1 MYTKILRLIKVEL
14 HKIILRLCDKKDKM
28 KNFTSVYDI
37 DNLQNIIAKALKI
50 KENPLENPTKGK
62 GKTIGLVFLNSSL
75 RTRLSSQIAAQN
87 LGLNVLVLNA
97 AQEAWNLEFAD
108 GTVMNG
114 DTVEHIKD
122 AIEVLNQYC
131 DIIAVRCFAGM
142 KSKEDDVNESILSQ
156 FLKHA
161 KVPVVSLESAT
172 RHPLQSL
179 ADCITI
185 TENWPFDKLKINRK
199 PKVVLTW
206 APHIKPIAQA
216 VGNSFTEWMQKM
228 DVDFVITNPEGYDL
242 DKNFTK
248 DTPVI
253 HNQDEALEDADFIYV
268 KNWSSFDDYAAMP
281 EVEENWMLTNK
292 KLEQTNSAKV
302 MHCLPVRRNLELSD
316 EVMDGEN
323 SIIYQ
328 QAKNRIFSAQTVF
341 SEILDELNL

>member
-1 MYTKILRLIKVEL
+1 M
-14 HKIILRLCDKKDKM
+14 KK
-28 KNFTSVYDI
+28 FTSVSDVE
-37 DNLQNIIAKALKI
+37 NLQQIIKKALQI
-50 KENPLENPTKGK
+50 KENPLSEPEKGK

-87 LGLNVLVLNA
+87 IGLNVLTLNA

-108 GTVMNG
+108 GAVMNG

-142 KSKEDDVNESILSQ
+142 KNKEDDVNESILSQ
-156 FLKHA
+156 FEQYA
-161 KVPVVSLESAT
+161 KVPVISLESAT

-185 TENWPFDKLKINRK
+185 TENWKENRK

-216 VGNSFTEWMQKM
+216 VGNSFAEWMQEM
-228 DVDFVITNPEGYDL
+228 DVDFIITNPEGYDL

-248 DTPVI
+248 DVKVI
-253 HNQDEALEDADFIYV
+253 HDQNEALKDADFIYV
-268 KNWSSFDDYAAMP
+268 KNWSSFDDYATMP
-281 EVEENWMLTNK
+281 EVKENWMLTNE
-292 KLEQTNSAKV
+292 KLENTNQAKV
-302 MHCLPVRRNLELSD
+302 MHCLPVRRNVELSD

-328 QAKNRIFSAQTVF
+328 QAKNRIFSAQAVF
-341 SEILDELNL
+341 SEILDKMNSK

>member
-1 MYTKILRLIKVEL
+1 M
-14 HKIILRLCDKKDKM
+14 KK
-28 KNFTSVYDI
+28 FTSVSDVK
-37 DNLQNIIAKALKI
+37 NLQDIIKKALQI
-50 KENPLENPTKGK
+50 KENPLSETEKGK

-87 LGLNVLVLNA
+87 LGLNVLTLNA

-108 GTVMNG
+108 GAVMNG

-156 FLKHA
+156 FEQYA
-161 KVPVVSLESAT
+161 KVPVISLESAI

-185 TENWPFDKLKINRK
+185 TENWKEERK

-206 APHIKPIAQA
+206 APHIKPIAHA
-216 VGNSFTEWMQKM
+216 VGNSFAEWMQEM
-228 DVDFVITNPEGYDL
+228 DVELVIANPEGYDL

-248 DTPVI
+248 DVKVI
-253 HNQDEALEDADFIYV
+253 HNQDEALKNADFIYV
-268 KNWSSFDDYAAMP
+268 KNWSSFDDYAEMP
-281 EVEENWMLTNK
+281 EVKENWMLTNE
-292 KLEQTNSAKV
+292 KLENTNQAQV
-302 MHCLPVRRNLELSD
+302 MHCLPVRRNVELSD

-328 QAKNRIFSAQTVF
+328 QAKNRIFSAQAVF
-341 SEILDELNL
+341 SEILDELNSK

>member
-1 MYTKILRLIKVEL
+1 MN
-14 HKIILRLCDKKDKM
+14 
-28 KNFTSVYDI
+28 NFTSVSDI
-37 DNLQNIIAKALKI
+37 ENLQDIIKKALQI
-50 KENPLENPTKGK
+50 KENPLSETEKGK

-87 LGLNVLVLNA
+87 LGLNVLTLNA

-108 GTVMNG
+108 GAVMNG

-142 KSKEDDVNESILSQ
+142 KNKEDDVNESILSQ
-156 FLKHA
+156 FEKHA
-161 KVPVVSLESAT
+161 KVPVISLESAT

-185 TENWPFDKLKINRK
+185 TEHWKEERK

-216 VGNSFTEWMQKM
+216 VGNSFTEWMQEM
-228 DVDFVITNPEGYDL
+228 DVDFVIANPEGYDL

-248 DTPVI
+248 DTKVF
-253 HNQDEALEDADFIYV
+253 HNQDEALKDADFVYV
-268 KNWSSFDDYAAMP
+268 KNWSSFDEYATMP
-281 EVEENWMLTNK
+281 EVKESWMLTAE
-292 KLEQTNSAKV
+292 KLENTNKAKV
-302 MHCLPVRRNLELSD
+302 MHCLPVRRNVELSD

-328 QAKNRIFSAQTVF
+328 QAKNRIFSAQAVF
-341 SEILDELNL
+341 SEILDELNK

>member
-1 MYTKILRLIKVEL
+1 M
-14 HKIILRLCDKKDKM
+14 KK
-28 KNFTSVYDI
+28 FTSVNDI
-37 DNLQNIIAKALKI
+37 ENLQETIKKALEI
-50 KENPLENPTKGK
+50 KANPLSDTEKGK

-87 LGLNVLVLNA
+87 LGLNILTLNA

-108 GTVMNG
+108 GAVMDG
-114 DTVEHIKD
+114 GTVEHIKD

-142 KSKEDDVNESILSQ
+142 KVKEDDVNESILSQ
-156 FLKHA
+156 FEKHA

-185 TENWPFDKLKINRK
+185 TENWKEERK
-199 PKVVLTW
+199 PKVVLSW
-206 APHIKPIAQA
+206 GPHVKPIAHA
-216 VGNSFTEWMQKM
+216 VGNSFTEWMQEM

-242 DKNFTK
+242 DPNFVK

-253 HNQDEALEDADFIYV
+253 HNQEEALKDADFIYV
-268 KNWSSFDDYAAMP
+268 KNWSSFEDYAATP
-281 EVEENWMLTNK
+281 EVKENWMLTNE
-292 KLEQTNSAKV
+292 KLVNTNNAKV
-302 MHCLPVRRNLELSD
+302 MHCLPVRRNVELSD

-341 SEILDELNL
+341 SEILDQIITK

>member
-1 MYTKILRLIKVEL
+1 
-14 HKIILRLCDKKDKM
+14 M
-28 KNFTSVYDI
+28 KNFTSVSDI
-37 DNLQNIIAKALKI
+37 ENLQDIIKKALDI
-50 KENPLENPTKGK
+50 KENPLLETEKGK

-87 LGLNVLVLNA
+87 LGLNVLTLNA

-108 GTVMNG
+108 GAVMNG

-156 FLKHA
+156 FQKHA
-161 KVPVVSLESAT
+161 KFPVISLESAT

-185 TENWPFDKLKINRK
+185 TEHWKEERK

-216 VGNSFTEWMQKM
+216 VGNSFTEWMQEM
-228 DVDFVITNPEGYDL
+228 DVDLVITNPEGYDL
-242 DKNFTK
+242 DKKFTK

-253 HNQDEALEDADFIYV
+253 HDQDEALKDADFVYV
-268 KNWSSFDDYAAMP
+268 KNWSSFDDYAAQP
-281 EVEENWMLTNK
+281 EVKENWMLTDD
-292 KLEQTNSAKV
+292 KLAVTSNAKV
-302 MHCLPVRRNLELSD
+302 MHCLPVRRNVELSD

-328 QAKNRIFSAQTVF
+328 QAKNRIFSAQVVF
-341 SEILDELNL
+341 SEILDELNSK

>member
-1 MYTKILRLIKVEL
+1 
-14 HKIILRLCDKKDKM
+14 M

-37 DNLQNIIAKALKI
+37 NNLQEIIAKALKI

-142 KSKEDDVNESILSQ
+142 KNKEDDVNESILSQ

-185 TENWPFDKLKINRK
+185 TENWTENRK

-216 VGNSFTEWMQKM
+216 VGNSFTEWMQQM
-228 DVDFVITNPEGYDL
+228 EVDFVITNPEGYDL

-248 DTPVI
+248 ATPVI
-253 HNQDEALEDADFIYV
+253 HNQDEALKDADFVYV
-268 KNWSSFDDYAAMP
+268 KNWSSFDDYAKVL
-281 EVEENWMLTNK
+281 EVEDNWMLTNE
-292 KLEQTNSAKV
+292 KLELTNQAKV
-302 MHCLPVRRNLELSD
+302 MHCLPVRRNLELID

-328 QAKNRIFSAQTVF
+328 QAKNRIFSAQAVF
-341 SEILDELNL
+341 SEILDELNS

>member
-1 MYTKILRLIKVEL
+1 M
-14 HKIILRLCDKKDKM
+14 KK
-28 KNFTSVYDI
+28 FTAVSDVK
-37 DNLQNIIAKALKI
+37 NLQEIIKKALQI
-50 KENPLENPTKGK
+50 KENPLSETEKGK

-87 LGLNVLVLNA
+87 LGLNVLTLNA

-108 GTVMNG
+108 GAVMNG

-156 FLKHA
+156 FEQHA
-161 KVPVVSLESAT
+161 KVPVISLESAT

-185 TENWPFDKLKINRK
+185 TESWQEDRK

-206 APHIKPIAQA
+206 APHIKSIAHA
-216 VGNSFTEWMQKM
+216 VGNSFAEWMQEM
-228 DVDFVITNPEGYDL
+228 DVDFIITNPEGYDL

-248 DTPVI
+248 DVKVI
-253 HNQDEALEDADFIYV
+253 HDQDEALKDADFIYV
-268 KNWSSFDDYAAMP
+268 KNWSSFDEYATMP
-281 EVEENWMLTNK
+281 EVKENWILTNE
-292 KLEQTNSAKV
+292 KLENTNKAKV
-302 MHCLPVRRNLELSD
+302 MHCLPVRRNVELSD

-328 QAKNRIFSAQTVF
+328 QAKNRIFSAQAVF
-341 SEILDELNL
+341 SEILDELNSK

>member
-1 MYTKILRLIKVEL
+1 M
-14 HKIILRLCDKKDKM
+14 KK
-28 KNFTSVYDI
+28 FTAVSDVK
-37 DNLQNIIAKALKI
+37 NLQEIIKKALQI
-50 KENPLENPTKGK
+50 KENPLSETEKGK

-87 LGLNVLVLNA
+87 LGLNVLTLNA

-108 GTVMNG
+108 GAVMNG

-156 FLKHA
+156 FEQHA
-161 KVPVVSLESAT
+161 KVPVISLESAT

-185 TENWPFDKLKINRK
+185 TENWQEDRK

-206 APHIKPIAQA
+206 APHIKPIAHA
-216 VGNSFTEWMQKM
+216 VGNSFAEWMQEM
-228 DVDFVITNPEGYDL
+228 DVDFIITNPEGYDL

-248 DTPVI
+248 DVKVI
-253 HNQDEALEDADFIYV
+253 HDQDEALKDADFIYV
-268 KNWSSFDDYAAMP
+268 KNWSSFDEYATMP
-281 EVEENWMLTNK
+281 EVKENWMLTNE
-292 KLEQTNSAKV
+292 KLENTNQAKV
-302 MHCLPVRRNLELSD
+302 MHCLPVRRNVELSD
-316 EVMDGEN
+316 EVMDSEN

-328 QAKNRIFSAQTVF
+328 QAKNRIFSAQAVF
-341 SEILDELNL
+341 SEILNELNSK

>member
-1 MYTKILRLIKVEL
+1 MKKFTAVSDVE
-14 HKIILRLCDKKDKM
+14 
-28 KNFTSVYDI
+28 
-37 DNLQNIIAKALKI
+37 NLQEIIKKALQI
-50 KENPLENPTKGK
+50 KENPLLELEKGK

-87 LGLNVLVLNA
+87 LGLNVLTLNA

-108 GTVMNG
+108 GAVMNG
-114 DTVEHIKD
+114 ETVEHIKD

-156 FLKHA
+156 FEQHA
-161 KVPVVSLESAT
+161 KVPVISLESAT

-185 TENWPFDKLKINRK
+185 TENWHEDRK

-216 VGNSFTEWMQKM
+216 VGNSFAEWMQEM
-228 DVDFVITNPEGYDL
+228 DVDFVIANPDGYDL

-248 DTPVI
+248 DVKVI
-253 HNQDEALEDADFIYV
+253 HDQDEALKDADFIYV
-268 KNWSSFDDYAAMP
+268 KNWSSFDDYATMP
-281 EVEENWMLTNK
+281 EVKGNWMLTNE
-292 KLEQTNSAKV
+292 KLENTNKAKV
-302 MHCLPVRRNLELSD
+302 MHCLPVRRNVELSD

-328 QAKNRIFSAQTVF
+328 QAKNRIFSAQAVF
-341 SEILDELNL
+341 SEILDELNSK

>member
-1 MYTKILRLIKVEL
+1 M
-14 HKIILRLCDKKDKM
+14 KK
-28 KNFTSVYDI
+28 FTSVSDVE
-37 DNLQNIIAKALKI
+37 NLQHIIKKALQI
-50 KENPLENPTKGK
+50 KANPLSEPEKGK

-87 LGLNVLVLNA
+87 LGLNVLTLNA

-108 GTVMNG
+108 GAVMNG

-156 FLKHA
+156 FEQHA
-161 KVPVVSLESAT
+161 KVPVISLESAT

-185 TENWPFDKLKINRK
+185 TENWNFDKLSVNRK

-206 APHIKPIAQA
+206 APHIKPIAHA
-216 VGNSFTEWMQKM
+216 VGNSFAEWMQEM
-228 DVDFVITNPEGYDL
+228 DVDFVIANPEGYDL

-248 DTPVI
+248 DVKII
-253 HNQDEALEDADFIYV
+253 HDQEEALKDADFIYV
-268 KNWSSFDDYAAMP
+268 KNWSSFDDYAKMP
-281 EVEENWMLTNK
+281 EVKDNWMLTNE
-292 KLEQTNSAKV
+292 KLENTNQAKV
-302 MHCLPVRRNLELSD
+302 MHCLPVRRNVELSD

-328 QAKNRIFSAQTVF
+328 QAKNRIFSAQAVF
-341 SEILDELNL
+341 SEILDELNS

>member
-1 MYTKILRLIKVEL
+1 M
-14 HKIILRLCDKKDKM
+14 KK
-28 KNFTSVYDI
+28 FTSVSDVE
-37 DNLQNIIAKALKI
+37 NLQEIIKKALQI
-50 KENPLENPTKGK
+50 KENPLSETEKGK

-87 LGLNVLVLNA
+87 LGLNVLTLNA

-108 GTVMNG
+108 GAIMNG

-142 KSKEDDVNESILSQ
+142 KSKEDDVNENILSQ
-156 FLKHA
+156 FEQHA
-161 KVPVVSLESAT
+161 KVPVISLESAT

-185 TENWPFDKLKINRK
+185 TENWNFDKLGENRK

-216 VGNSFTEWMQKM
+216 VGNSFAEWMQEM

-248 DTPVI
+248 EVKVI
-253 HNQDEALEDADFIYV
+253 HDQEEALKDADFIYV

-281 EVEENWMLTNK
+281 EVKENWMLTNE
-292 KLEQTNSAKV
+292 KLSVTNNAKV
-302 MHCLPVRRNLELSD
+302 MHCLPVRRNVELSD
-316 EVMDGEN
+316 EIMDGEN

-328 QAKNRIFSAQTVF
+328 QAKNRIFSAQAVF
-341 SEILDELNL
+341 SEILDELTSK

>member
-1 MYTKILRLIKVEL
+1 M
-14 HKIILRLCDKKDKM
+14 KK
-28 KNFTSVYDI
+28 FTSVSDVE
-37 DNLQNIIAKALKI
+37 NLQHIIKKALQI
-50 KENPLENPTKGK
+50 KENPLSEPEKGK

-87 LGLNVLVLNA
+87 LGLNILTLNA

-108 GTVMNG
+108 GAVMNG

-142 KSKEDDVNESILSQ
+142 KNKEDDVNESILSQ
-156 FLKHA
+156 FEQHA
-161 KVPVVSLESAT
+161 KVPVISLESAT

-185 TENWPFDKLKINRK
+185 TENWHFDKLSINRK

-206 APHIKPIAQA
+206 APHIKPIAHA
-216 VGNSFTEWMQKM
+216 VGNSFAEWMQEM
-228 DVDFVITNPEGYDL
+228 DVDLVITNPEGYDL

-248 DTPVI
+248 DIKVI
-253 HNQDEALEDADFIYV
+253 HNQDEALQDADFIYV

-281 EVEENWMLTNK
+281 EVKENWMLTNE
-292 KLEQTNSAKV
+292 KLSVTNNAKV
-302 MHCLPVRRNLELSD
+302 MHCLPVRRNVELSD

-328 QAKNRIFSAQTVF
+328 QAKNRIFSVQAVF
-341 SEILDELNL
+341 SEILDELNS

>member
-1 MYTKILRLIKVEL
+1 
-14 HKIILRLCDKKDKM
+14 M
-28 KNFTSVYDI
+28 KNFTSVDNI
-37 DNLQNIIAKALKI
+37 DNLQNTIAKALKI
-50 KENPLENPTKGK
+50 KENPLDNPTKGK

-108 GTVMNG
+108 GTVMDGN
-114 DTVEHIKD
+114 TVEHIKD

-142 KSKEDDVNESILSQ
+142 KNKEDDVNESILSQ
-156 FLKHA
+156 FLKYA

-185 TENWPFDKLKINRK
+185 TENWTEKRK

-206 APHIKPIAQA
+206 APHIKPIAHA
-216 VGNSFTEWMQKM
+216 VGNSFTEWMQQM

-242 DKNFTK
+242 DKKFTK

-253 HNQDEALEDADFIYV
+253 NNQEEALKDADFIYV

-328 QAKNRIFSAQTVF
+328 QAKNRIFSAQVVF
-341 SEILDELNL
+341 SEILDELDKTQKSQKI

>member
-1 MYTKILRLIKVEL
+1 MDIPFVHWKNKNSQM
-14 HKIILRLCDKKDKM
+14 KK
-28 KNFTSVYDI
+28 FTSVSDVK
-37 DNLQNIIAKALKI
+37 NLQEIIKKALQI
-50 KENPLENPTKGK
+50 KENPLSETEKGK

-87 LGLNVLVLNA
+87 LGLNVLTLNA

-108 GTVMNG
+108 GAVMNG

-156 FLKHA
+156 FEQHA
-161 KVPVVSLESAT
+161 KVPVISLESAT

-185 TENWPFDKLKINRK
+185 TENWHFDELSVKSK

-206 APHIKPIAQA
+206 APHIKPIAHA
-216 VGNSFTEWMQKM
+216 VGNSFAEWMQEM
-228 DVDFVITNPEGYDL
+228 DVEFVIANPEGYDL

-248 DTPVI
+248 DVKVI
-253 HNQDEALEDADFIYV
+253 QNQDEALKDADFIYV

-281 EVEENWMLTNK
+281 EVKENWMLTNE
-292 KLEQTNSAKV
+292 KLANTNQGKV
-302 MHCLPVRRNLELSD
+302 MHCLPVRRNVELSD
-316 EVMDGEN
+316 EIMDGEN

-328 QAKNRIFSAQTVF
+328 QAKNRIFSAQAVF
-341 SEILDELNL
+341 SEILDGLNSK

>member
-1 MYTKILRLIKVEL
+1 
-14 HKIILRLCDKKDKM
+14 M

-142 KSKEDDVNESILSQ
+142 KNKEDDVNESILSQ

-253 HNQDEALEDADFIYV
+253 HNQEEALEDADFIYV

-341 SEILDELNL
+341 SEILDELNKC

>member
-1 MYTKILRLIKVEL
+1 MRSKNL
-14 HKIILRLCDKKDKM
+14 KM
-28 KNFTSVYDI
+28 KNFISVLDI
-37 DNLQNIIAKALKI
+37 DNLQETIAKALII
-50 KENPLENPTKGK
+50 KENPLENPNKGK

-87 LGLNVLVLNA
+87 LGLNVLTLNA
-97 AQEAWNLEFAD
+97 AQEAWNMEFAD

-142 KSKEDDVNESILSQ
+142 KNKEDDVNESILSQ

-161 KVPVVSLESAT
+161 KVPVISLESAT

-185 TENWPFDKLKINRK
+185 TENWPFDKLRINRK

-216 VGNSFTEWMQKM
+216 VGNSFTEWMQQM
-228 DVDFVITNPEGYDL
+228 DVNFVITNPEGYDL

-253 HNQDEALEDADFIYV
+253 HNQDEALKNADFVYV
-268 KNWSSFDDYAAMP
+268 KNWSSFDDYAKVL
-281 EVEENWMLTNK
+281 EVEDDWMLTNE
-292 KLEQTNSAKV
+292 KLALTNQAKV

-328 QAKNRIFSAQTVF
+328 QAKNRIFSAQAVF
-341 SEILDELNL
+341 SEILDELKLRNKV

>member
-1 MYTKILRLIKVEL
+1 M
-14 HKIILRLCDKKDKM
+14 KK
-28 KNFTSVYDI
+28 FTSVSDVE
-37 DNLQNIIAKALKI
+37 NLQHIIKKTLQI
-50 KENPLENPTKGK
+50 KENPLSEPEKGK

-87 LGLNVLVLNA
+87 LGLNVLTLNA

-108 GTVMNG
+108 GAVMNG

-156 FLKHA
+156 FEQHA
-161 KVPVVSLESAT
+161 KVPVISLESAT

-185 TENWPFDKLKINRK
+185 TENWNFDKLSVNRK

-206 APHIKPIAQA
+206 APHIKPIAHA
-216 VGNSFTEWMQKM
+216 VGNSFAEWMQEM
-228 DVDFVITNPEGYDL
+228 DVDFVIANPEGYDL

-248 DTPVI
+248 NVKVI
-253 HNQDEALEDADFIYV
+253 HNQEEALKDADFIYV

-281 EVEENWMLTNK
+281 EVKDNWMLTNE
-292 KLEQTNSAKV
+292 KLKNTNEAKV
-302 MHCLPVRRNLELSD
+302 MHCLPVRRNVELSD

-328 QAKNRIFSAQTVF
+328 QAKNRIFSAQAVF
-341 SEILDELNL
+341 SEILDELNS

>member
-1 MYTKILRLIKVEL
+1 M
-14 HKIILRLCDKKDKM
+14 KK
-28 KNFTSVYDI
+28 FTSVSDVK
-37 DNLQNIIAKALKI
+37 NVQEIIEKALHI
-50 KENPLENPTKGK
+50 KANPLLETGKGK

-87 LGLNVLVLNA
+87 LGLNVLTLNA

-108 GTVMNG
+108 GAVMNG

-142 KSKEDDVNESILSQ
+142 KNKEDDVNESILSQ
-156 FLKHA
+156 FEQHA
-161 KVPVVSLESAT
+161 KVPVISLESAT

-185 TENWPFDKLKINRK
+185 TEHWKHSDGHSGKRK

-206 APHIKPIAQA
+206 APHIKPIAHA
-216 VGNSFTEWMQKM
+216 VGNSFAEWMQEM
-228 DVDFVITNPEGYDL
+228 DVELVIANPVGYDL

-248 DTPVI
+248 DVQVV
-253 HNQDEALEDADFIYV
+253 HDQAKALKDADFIYV

-281 EVEENWMLTNK
+281 QVTENWMLTNE
-292 KLEQTNSAKV
+292 KLANTHHAKV
-302 MHCLPVRRNLELSD
+302 MHCLPVRRNVELSD

-328 QAKNRIFSAQTVF
+328 QAKNRIFSAQAVF
-341 SEILDELNL
+341 SEILDELNSK

>member
-1 MYTKILRLIKVEL
+1 MRFAF
-14 HKIILRLCDKKDKM
+14 KIIINM

-37 DNLQNIIAKALKI
+37 NRLQDLIAKALKI
-50 KENPLENPTKGK
+50 KKNPLGNPTKGN

-87 LGLNVLVLNA
+87 LGLNVLTLNA

-131 DIIAVRCFAGM
+131 DIIAVRCFAGL
-142 KSKEDDVNESILSQ
+142 KSKEDDVKESILSQ

-161 KVPVVSLESAT
+161 KVPVISLESAT

-179 ADCITI
+179 ADCLTI
-185 TENWPFDKLKINRK
+185 TENWPFDKFGINRK

-216 VGNSFTEWMQKM
+216 VGNSFAEWMQQM
-228 DVDFVITNPEGYDL
+228 DVDFLIANPEAYDL

-248 DTPVI
+248 DTKVV
-253 HNQDEALEDADFIYV
+253 HNQDEALKDADFVYV
-268 KNWSSFDDYAAMP
+268 KNWSSFEDYAAMP
-281 EVEENWMLTNK
+281 QVEENWMLTTE
-292 KLEQTNSAKV
+292 KLKSTNNAKV

-316 EVMDGEN
+316 EVIDGEN

-328 QAKNRIFSAQTVF
+328 QAKNRIFSAQVVF
-341 SEILDELNL
+341 SEILDELK

>member
-1 MYTKILRLIKVEL
+1 
-14 HKIILRLCDKKDKM
+14 M

-37 DNLQNIIAKALKI
+37 NNLQNTIAKALKI
-50 KENPLENPTKGK
+50 KENPLGNPTKGK

-131 DIIAVRCFAGM
+131 NIIAVRCFAGM
-142 KSKEDDVNESILSQ
+142 KNKEDDVNESILSQ

-185 TENWPFDKLKINRK
+185 TENWTENRK

-216 VGNSFTEWMQKM
+216 VGNSFTEWMQQM

-248 DTPVI
+248 GTKVI
-253 HNQDEALEDADFIYV
+253 HNQDEALKDADFVYV
-268 KNWSSFDDYAAMP
+268 KNWSSFDDYANMP
-281 EVEENWMLTNK
+281 KVEGNWMLTNE
-292 KLEQTNSAKV
+292 KLKLTNQAKV

-316 EVMDGEN
+316 EIMDGEN

-328 QAKNRIFSAQTVF
+328 QAKNRIFSAQVVF
-341 SEILDELNL
+341 SEILDELK

>member
-1 MYTKILRLIKVEL
+1 M
-14 HKIILRLCDKKDKM
+14 KK
-28 KNFTSVYDI
+28 FTSVSDVENLHDI
-37 DNLQNIIAKALKI
+37 IKKSLQI
-50 KENPLENPTKGK
+50 KENPLSETEKGK

-75 RTRLSSQIAAQN
+75 RTRLSSQLAAQN
-87 LGLNVLVLNA
+87 LGLNVLTLNA

-108 GTVMNG
+108 GAVMNG

-156 FLKHA
+156 FEQHA

-185 TENWPFDKLKINRK
+185 TENWHFGELDEPRK

-206 APHIKPIAQA
+206 APHIKPIAHA
-216 VGNSFTEWMQKM
+216 VGNSFAEWMQEM
-228 DVDFVITNPEGYDL
+228 EVEFVITNPEGYDL

-248 DTPVI
+248 DVKVI
-253 HNQDEALEDADFIYV
+253 HNQEEALEDADFIYV
-268 KNWSSFDDYAAMP
+268 KNWSSFDDYAAMR
-281 EVEENWMLTNK
+281 EVKENWMLTNE
-292 KLEQTNSAKV
+292 KLQKTNQAKV
-302 MHCLPVRRNLELSD
+302 MHCLPVRRNVELSD

-328 QAKNRIFSAQTVF
+328 QAKNRIFSAQVVF
-341 SEILDELNL
+341 SEILDELNSK

>member
-1 MYTKILRLIKVEL
+1 M
-14 HKIILRLCDKKDKM
+14 KK
-28 KNFTSVYDI
+28 FTSVSDVK
-37 DNLQNIIAKALKI
+37 NVQEIIEKALHI
-50 KENPLENPTKGK
+50 KANPLLETGKGK

-87 LGLNVLVLNA
+87 LGLNVLTLNA

-108 GTVMNG
+108 GAVMNG

-142 KSKEDDVNESILSQ
+142 KNKEDDVNESILSQ
-156 FLKHA
+156 FEQHA
-161 KVPVVSLESAT
+161 KVPVISLESAT

-185 TENWPFDKLKINRK
+185 TEQWKHSDGHSGKRK

-206 APHIKPIAQA
+206 APHIKPIAHA
-216 VGNSFTEWMQKM
+216 VGNSFAEWMQEM
-228 DVDFVITNPEGYDL
+228 DVELVIANPMGYDL

-248 DTPVI
+248 DVQVV
-253 HNQDEALEDADFIYV
+253 HDQDEALKDADFIYV

-281 EVEENWMLTNK
+281 QVTENWMLDNE
-292 KLEQTNSAKV
+292 KLANTRQAKV
-302 MHCLPVRRNLELSD
+302 MHCLPVRRNVELSD

-328 QAKNRIFSAQTVF
+328 QSKNRIFSAQAVF
-341 SEILDELNL
+341 SEILDELNSK

>member
-1 MYTKILRLIKVEL
+1 
-14 HKIILRLCDKKDKM
+14 M

-37 DNLQNIIAKALKI
+37 AQLQNTIAKALKI
-50 KENPLENPTKGK
+50 KENPLGNPTKGK

-131 DIIAVRCFAGM
+131 NIIAVRCFAGM
-142 KSKEDDVNESILSQ
+142 KNKEDDVNESILSQ

-185 TENWPFDKLKINRK
+185 TENWTENRK

-216 VGNSFTEWMQKM
+216 VGNSFTEWMQQM

-248 DTPVI
+248 GTKVI
-253 HNQDEALEDADFIYV
+253 HNQDEALKDADFVYV
-268 KNWSSFDDYAAMP
+268 KNWSSFDDYANMP
-281 EVEENWMLTNK
+281 KVEGNWMLTNE
-292 KLEQTNSAKV
+292 KLKLTNQAKV

-316 EVMDGEN
+316 EIMDGEN

-328 QAKNRIFSAQTVF
+328 QAKNRIFSAQVVF
-341 SEILDELNL
+341 SEILDGLK

>member
-1 MYTKILRLIKVEL
+1 
-14 HKIILRLCDKKDKM
+14 M

-37 DNLQNIIAKALKI
+37 DNLQETIAKALKI
-50 KENPLENPTKGK
+50 KENPLGSPTKGK

-114 DTVEHIKD
+114 DTVEHITD

-156 FLKHA
+156 FLKYA

-216 VGNSFTEWMQKM
+216 VGNSFTEWMQQM

-248 DTPVI
+248 NTKVI
-253 HNQDEALEDADFIYV
+253 HNQDEALKDADFIYV
-268 KNWSSFDDYAAMP
+268 KNWSSFEDYANMP
-281 EVEENWMLTNK
+281 KVEGDWMLTNE
-292 KLEQTNSAKV
+292 KLEFTNQAKV

-316 EVMDGEN
+316 EIMDGEN

-328 QAKNRIFSAQTVF
+328 QAKNRIFSAQAVF
-341 SEILDELNL
+341 SEILDELNKC